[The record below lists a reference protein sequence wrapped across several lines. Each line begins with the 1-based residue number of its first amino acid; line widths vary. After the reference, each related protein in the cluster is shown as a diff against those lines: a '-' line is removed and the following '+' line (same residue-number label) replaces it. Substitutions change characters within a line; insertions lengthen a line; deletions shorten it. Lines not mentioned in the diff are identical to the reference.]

1 MGVSPYLTRLRRG
14 FVAVWPGVVPG
25 LAGLALMV
33 VVEGSAG
40 LAVSIPV
47 NRYQP
52 PAPPAYVAIAASP
65 EVAFMT
71 TMTVDQL
78 EKSFRRTGYNL
89 DLVRKFNKPVP
100 RLRLATLPTGLTEI
114 RNVKRRKTLFLSVV
128 LPMVL
133 EANSHIAADRRR
145 LTYVSDMIA
154 AGRPLT
160 ASARTWLEQ
169 LAARYRTSPDR
180 LDILLRRVDVVP
192 VSLAVAQAAI
202 ESGWG
207 TSRFA
212 TQGNAI
218 FGQWTTAGGRGL
230 VPEGREPG
238 MTHKVRAFDR
248 LSDSVEA
255 YLLNL
260 NTHRAYRHLRAMR
273 AEIRLEGGKPDGLTL
288 AEGLESYSQ
297 KREEYVDL
305 LRSIIRVNRLKPFDE
320 AILSDEVIAFEIGA

>member
-1 MGVSPYLTRLRRG
+1 MGVSPDLTRLRRELG
-14 FVAVWPGVVPG
+14 AVWPGVLSG

-33 VVEGSAG
+33 TIEGSTGVA
-40 LAVSIPV
+40 ASVPV
-47 NRYQP
+47 TRYEPLPLP
-52 PAPPAYVAIAASP
+52 PVAIAANP

-78 EKSFRRTGYNL
+78 GKAFRRKGYSL
-89 DLVRKFNKPVP
+89 DLIRKFNKPVP
-100 RLRLATLPTGLTEI
+100 RLRLATLPTGLSEI

-145 LTYVSDMIA
+145 LIYISDLVA
-154 AGRPLT
+154 AGKPLP
-160 ASARTWLEQ
+160 ANAKSWLER
-169 LAARYRTSPDR
+169 LAIRYKTSPER

-192 VSLAVAQAAI
+192 ASLAIAQAAI

-212 TQGNAI
+212 TAGNAI

-230 VPEGREPG
+230 VPEGREAG

-260 NTHRAYRHLRAMR
+260 NTHRAYRYLRAKR
-273 AEIRLEGGKPDGLTL
+273 AEIRLEGHKPDGLSL
-288 AEGLESYSQ
+288 ADGLQSYSQ
-297 KREEYVDL
+297 KGEEYVDL
-305 LRSIIRVNRLKPFDE
+305 LRSIIRVNRLMPFDE
-320 AILSDEVIAFEIGA
+320 AFLSDQVIAFESGA

>member
-1 MGVSPYLTRLRRG
+1 MGVSPDIARLRRA
-14 FVAVWPGVVPG
+14 FDAIKPVVAPG

-33 VVEGSAG
+33 VIEGSTGVA
-40 LAVSIPV
+40 ASIPV
-47 NRYQP
+47 ARYEP
-52 PAPPAYVAIAASP
+52 VPLPRVAIAANP

-71 TMTVDQL
+71 TISVDQL
-78 EKSFRRTGYNL
+78 EKSFRRTGYSL

-100 RLRLATLPTGLTEI
+100 RLRLATLPTGLSEI

-145 LTYVSDMIA
+145 LIYISDLIT
-154 AGRPLT
+154 AGKPLP
-160 ASARTWLEQ
+160 ANAKTWLER
-169 LAARYRTSPDR
+169 LAIRYKTSSER

-192 VSLAVAQAAI
+192 ASLAIAQAAI

-230 VPEGREPG
+230 VPEGREAG

-260 NTHRAYRHLRAMR
+260 NTHRAYRHLRAER
-273 AEIRLEGGKPDGLTL
+273 AEIRLEGAKPDGLSL
-288 AEGLESYSQ
+288 ADSLQSYSQ
-297 KREEYVDL
+297 KGEEYVDL
-305 LRSIIRVNRLKPFDE
+305 LRSIIRVNRLMPFDE
-320 AILSDEVIAFEIGA
+320 AILSDQVIAFESGA

>member
-1 MGVSPYLTRLRRG
+1 MGVSPDLTGLRRRFG
-14 FVAVWPGVVPG
+14 AVWPAVVPG

-33 VVEGSAG
+33 VVEGSSG
-40 LAVSIPV
+40 LAASVQV
-47 NRYQP
+47 NRYEPQS
-52 PAPPAYVAIAASP
+52 PARVVVAASP
-65 EVAFMT
+65 EVAFMM

-78 EKSFRRTGYNL
+78 EKSFRRTGYSL

-100 RLRLATLPTGLTEI
+100 RLRLVTLPTGLPEI

-133 EANSHIAADRRR
+133 EANNHVAADRRR
-145 LTYVSDMIA
+145 LIYISDMIA
-154 AGRPLT
+154 AGRPVP
-160 ASARTWLEQ
+160 ANAKTWLEQ
-169 LAARYRTSPDR
+169 LAARYKTSPDR

-192 VSLAVAQAAI
+192 TSLAIAQAAI

-212 TQGNAI
+212 TEGNAI

-230 VPEGREPG
+230 IPEEREAG
-238 MTHKVRAFDR
+238 MTHKVRAFER

-273 AEIRLEGGKPDGLTL
+273 AELRLEGGKPDGLTL
-288 AEGLESYSQ
+288 AEGLDSYSQ
-297 KREEYVDL
+297 KGEEYVAL
-305 LRSIIRVNRLKPFDE
+305 LRSVIRVNRLKPFDE
-320 AILSDEVIAFEIGA
+320 AILSDEIIAFESGA

>member
-1 MGVSPYLTRLRRG
+1 MGVSPDLTRLRRALG
-14 FVAVWPGVVPG
+14 AVWPGVLPG

-33 VVEGSAG
+33 AIEGSTGVA
-40 LAVSIPV
+40 ASVPV
-47 NRYQP
+47 TRYEP
-52 PAPPAYVAIAASP
+52 LPLPRVAIAANP
-65 EVAFMT
+65 EVAFIP

-78 EKSFRRTGYNL
+78 EKAFRRTGYSL
-89 DLVRKFNKPVP
+89 DLIRKFNKPVP
-100 RLRLATLPTGLTEI
+100 RLRLATLPTGLGEI
-114 RNVKRRKTLFLSVV
+114 RNAKRRKTLFLSVV

-133 EANSHIAADRRR
+133 EANSHIAAERRR
-145 LTYVSDMIA
+145 LIYVSDLIA
-154 AGRPLT
+154 AGKPLP
-160 ASARTWLEQ
+160 ANAKTWLER
-169 LAARYRTSPDR
+169 LAIRYKTSPER

-192 VSLAVAQAAI
+192 ASLAIAQAAI

-230 VPEGREPG
+230 VPEGREVG

-260 NTHRAYRHLRAMR
+260 NTHRAYRHLRAQR
-273 AEIRLEGGKPDGLTL
+273 AGIRLEGAKPDGLSL
-288 AEGLESYSQ
+288 ADGLQSYSQ
-297 KREEYVDL
+297 KGEEYVDL
-305 LRSIIRVNRLKPFDE
+305 LRSIIRVNRLMPFDE
-320 AILSDEVIAFEIGA
+320 AILSDEIIAFESGA